1 MTLLKLKRPVD
12 HDGKR
17 YESIEV
23 DEPTVGAIEAFENA
37 KAAGKSDTGAIVELL
52 AVDTGMPA
60 VAIRKIRSSD
70 LARITEALGPLGED
84 GPSGAPS
91 APISPAS

>member
-1 MTLLKLKRPVD
+1 MPLLQLKRPVN

-37 KAAGKSDTGAIVELL
+37 KAAGKSDTGAMIELL
-52 AVDTGMPA
+52 AMDTGMPA
-60 VAIRKIRSSD
+60 DAVRKIRSSD

-84 GPSGAPS
+84 GLNGARS
-91 APISPAS
+91 APMSPES